1 MPPEPTAFEAVVSAY
16 YEPLYRFALGL
27 SRSEADAAD
36 LTQRAFERYGEK
48 GQTLRDTAKT
58 KTWLFTTLYRD
69 FLQQKR
75 HTTRFPESELDETPE
90 AFIAELPRAEAAADA
105 NIAVA
110 ALHALEEPFRSTL
123 ALFYLQEHSYKEI
136 ADILAVPIGTVM
148 SRLARGKE
156 MLRARMD
163 DSHDGMA
170 AMPAAGKGT
179 NP

>member
-1 MPPEPTAFEAVVSAY
+1 MPPDETAFEEAVSAY

-36 LTQRAFERYGEK
+36 LTQRAFERFGEK
-48 GQTLRDTAKT
+48 AHTVRDTSKT

-75 HTTRFPESELDETPE
+75 HATRFPESELDESHD
-90 AFIAELPRAEAAADA
+90 ASIVELPRAELAADA

-136 ADILAVPIGTVM
+136 ADILDVPIGTVM
-148 SRLARGKE
+148 SRLARARAHVKASLEGQRPA
-156 MLRARMD
+156 LRRV
-163 DSHDGMA
+163 
-170 AMPAAGKGT
+170 K
-179 NP
+179 